1 MELVVG
7 LDVAK
12 GASVVQAF
20 LGRNESYGILESI
33 STRRAVLND
42 WETLNAMCTRTGDL
56 SCEILNISNLL
67 TF

>member
-12 GASVVQAF
+12 VASVVQAF
-20 LGRNESYGILESI
+20 LGRNEPYGILETI

-42 WETLNAMCTRTGDL
+42 WETLNAMYTRTGEAYHVKY
-56 SCEILNISNLL
+56 SI
-67 TF
+67 

>member
-12 GASVVQAF
+12 GASAVQAF

-33 STRRAVLND
+33 ST
-42 WETLNAMCTRTGDL
+42 WTGEAYHVKY
-56 SCEILNISNLL
+56 S
-67 TF
+67 T